1 MDLTAK
7 QENYARARAKGMPEG
22 KTKSDAF
29 RESRDTSRM
38 KAKQVHEEACRLDS
52 KPKVRQRIA
61 ELLENCM
68 DANEVTPEVII
79 KGLLDEAL
87 NAESDGA
94 RVTAWKTLAQAR
106 SMLIAVNKDLSTEL
120 SDEQLVAGFPEHIR
134 AAMLAHLRGEDVSLP
149 G

>member
-1 MDLTAK
+1 MDK
-7 QENYARARAKGMPEG
+7 NPNVVARV
-22 KTKSDAF
+22 T
-29 RESRDTSRM
+29 
-38 KAKQVHEEACRLDS
+38 
-52 KPKVRQRIA
+52 
-61 ELLENCM
+61 ELLETGL
-68 DANEVTPEVII
+68 DANEITPELII

-134 AAMLAHLRGEDVSLP
+134 TAMLAHLRGEDVTLSS
-149 G
+149 